1 MNRMNRRNFLLCLT
15 LALSQVAACSN
26 QEDARKSIQS
36 RYDQFNLAWAG
47 KDRKKVEDIFAPDC
61 KFKQTDEG
69 RALTLPQFMQGIE
82 FSFRAMT
89 VVSVKTQIDTL
100 KLDKDSAEVT
110 ASTTSEV
117 RIAKPEMDGNQS
129 QPQLNKSTQIVRDTW
144 KKTTDGWRIILR
156 VIEG

>member
-1 MNRMNRRNFLLCLT
+1 MNRRNFLFCLT
-15 LALSQVAACSN
+15 GLVISQVAACSN
-26 QEDARKSIQS
+26 QEDARKIIRS
-36 RYDQFNLAWAG
+36 RYDQFNVAWAG
-47 KDRKKVEDIFAPDC
+47 KDRKKVEEIFTPDC
-61 KFKQTDEG
+61 KFKQKDEG

-89 VVSVKTQIDTL
+89 VLNVKTQIDAL
-100 KLDKDSAEVT
+100 KLDQDTAEVT

-117 RIAKPEMDGNQS
+117 RIGKPEMDEKQS

-156 VIEG
+156 IIEG